1 MGTQPEP
8 LVAANGGNVHLEN
21 KDTQHEDTPSARD
34 VLGHSSDRR
43 PRYSTALLSTREA
56 ATRMGIAPSTL
67 RYWRML
73 HIGPKFVRLTCR
85 NFRYHER
92 DVDAYV
98 EARTYDPSARASLE
112 ENANR

>member
-1 MGTQPEP
+1 METHSELRIAAKGRNLQLEDYDQQLEDRQHAKGVPGRPSGHQPASP
-8 LVAANGGNVHLEN
+8 PAML
-21 KDTQHEDTPSARD
+21 T
-34 VLGHSSDRR
+34 
-43 PRYSTALLSTREA
+43 TRAA

-73 HIGPKFVRLTCR
+73 HTGPKFVRLTCR

-112 ENANR
+112 EHANR